1 MIRDI
6 LYHRFTWFPWEFCI
20 TNSHSFLGNR
30 SIQSSENCFTPAK
43 VSTRQLSVFLV
54 EAVVAGELTAV
65 LVGVA
70 GVLAENSACN
80 GSRYVAL
87 PRQR

>member
-1 MIRDI
+1 MI
-6 LYHRFTWFPWEFCI
+6 FCI
-20 TNSHSFLGNR
+20 TDSHGFLGNFVLQIHSFLGNR